1 MLTRRNVVLL
11 TVAAT
16 GVALS
21 SACGSSDGSSGAGP
35 TPPATGEAISAQSTS
50 LGTILV
56 DGRGRTVYVF
66 ANDKTNAS
74 TCDGACAADW
84 PPVPAPSPPPAPP
97 PGVSGA
103 LGTTARS
110 DGTRQLTV
118 AGHPVYTFSGDSAA
132 GQTKGQGITLNGGL
146 WTVVSPAG
154 APDPNAGAG
163 GVHRH
168 SWVLIDRLS
177 RAHGFRAWSRSR
189 YSLRPAPPWRSTSTP
204 MSTSARWARCRTWTS
219 RRGRSPAS
227 GWPRRLRPQQRRR
240 PHSELRSPSLLL
252 DAPIDPS
259 SEIRRRRPAQPL
271 IRPSHPR
278 GEKARNESC

>member
-11 TVAAT
+11 TIAAT
-16 GVALS
+16 GIALS

-35 TPPATGEAISAQSTS
+35 TPPATGEAVSAQSTS

-66 ANDKTNAS
+66 ANDKTNVS

-84 PPVPAPSPPPAPP
+84 PPVPAPSPLPASP
-97 PGVSGA
+97 PGVQGA

-118 AGHPVYTFSGDSAA
+118 AGHPLYTFSGDSAA

-154 APDPNAGAG
+154 APDKNAGTAASSG
-163 GVHRH
+163 N
-168 SWVLIDRLS
+168 
-177 RAHGFRAWSRSR
+177 
-189 YSLRPAPPWRSTSTP
+189 
-204 MSTSARWARCRTWTS
+204 
-219 RRGRSPAS
+219 RGY
-227 GWPRRLRPQQRRR
+227 
-240 PHSELRSPSLLL
+240 
-252 DAPIDPS
+252 
-259 SEIRRRRPAQPL
+259 
-271 IRPSHPR
+271 
-278 GEKARNESC
+278 